1 LDPIKGGPMA
11 TTALILHRV
20 SDYDAWRAAYDS
32 AEEIRDQGGVLA
44 AEVLRPTDGN
54 DLVAV
59 THEFE
64 TPEAARAFFANEE
77 LKGDMQRGGV
87 DLDSLQ
93 LHLLQ
98 RD

>member
-1 LDPIKGGPMA
+1 MA

-20 SDYDAWRAAYDS
+20 TDYDAWRRAYDS
-32 AEEIRDQGGVLA
+32 AGDLRDKGGVIA
-44 AEVLRPTDGN
+44 AEVLGPSDGD

-59 THEFE
+59 THDFE
-64 TPEAARAFFANEE
+64 TPEAARAFFANDE
-77 LKGDMQRGGV
+77 LQGVMQRAGV
-87 DLDSLQ
+87 DLASFE